1 MASTETPQQG
11 GQPHLQKQ
19 DLATLVSVNFSDEF
33 NYDFFVVAWL
43 HFVLDFSRISHN
55 FVYIYIKFQHLT

>member
-19 DLATLVSVNFSDEF
+19 DLATLVSANFSEKLHC
-33 NYDFFVVAWL
+33 DFGVVAWL
-43 HFVLDFSRISHN
+43 HF
-55 FVYIYIKFQHLT
+55 T